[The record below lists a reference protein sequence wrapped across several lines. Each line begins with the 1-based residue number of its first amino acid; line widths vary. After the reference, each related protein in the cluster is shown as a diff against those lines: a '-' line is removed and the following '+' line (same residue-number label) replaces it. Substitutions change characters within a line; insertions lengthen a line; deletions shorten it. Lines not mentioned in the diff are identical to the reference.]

1 MATVRPPPS
10 PSVAPPAGRVDRR
23 VQAFR
28 ARVLQTAEALFAER
42 GIQAT
47 RIDDVCEAADVAKRT
62 LCNHFPTKAHLVQ
75 ALSREAVSRLVALV
89 DHARETGGST
99 RERLALLF
107 EALRHRA
114 AEVGPVHRDSVGA
127 FFGAAH
133 GTSDAAEGEIR
144 VSDAIRA
151 LIAAGGPAELPPG
164 VSVDTFT
171 EIVLGAIYSTTLEWI
186 HRDDYDIEQR
196 TQAVGTFLTGLLPGA
211 RHLDPET
218 P

>member
-1 MATVRPPPS
+1 MSAARQPSRTPLVPPPN
-10 PSVAPPAGRVDRR
+10 RVDRR

-28 ARVLQTAEALFAER
+28 ARVLGTAEALFAER
-42 GIQAT
+42 GIEAT

-89 DHARETGGST
+89 EDAREKGGST
-99 RERLALLF
+99 HERLEHLF

-114 AEVGPVHRDSVGA
+114 AEVGPVHRESVGA

-151 LIAAGGPAELPPG
+151 LISAGGPTELPPG
-164 VSVDTFT
+164 ASVDTFT

-196 TQAVGTFLTGLLPGA
+196 TQAVGAFLTGLLP
-211 RHLDPET
+211 R
-218 P
+218 